1 MKKLL
6 FTLLAAM
13 LIITGCATNNQEE
26 IQPAEPIEGEIVGG
40 WEERVD
46 QEVTDELLGIF
57 NKGVE
62 GTEYEGWFP
71 TKLLATQVVSGVNF
85 KFLCENGKELV
96 VYQNLNKEYFALNE
110 DGSVAEKVAEVGPA
124 AILTKDEVLSIAL
137 ADAGVSEPRFVEVSL
152 DRERAK
158 LVYDVDFEDGDL
170 EYDYEIDAFSGEILA
185 KSSEQDIEH
194 FSIVN
199 KNKSTSSA
207 AEVLDDAKI
216 KEIVFAE
223 ASVNEADVNYLRIE
237 RDYDDGI
244 REAEVE
250 FYIGNTEY
258 SFTVNAETGE
268 IIEREI
274 DNN

>member
-1 MKKLL
+1 
-6 FTLLAAM
+6 M
-13 LIITGCATNNQEE
+13 LIITGCATSNQEE
-26 IQPAEPIEGEIVGG
+26 VQSTEPIEETIVGG

-46 QEVTDELLGIF
+46 QEVTDELLGMF
-57 NKGVE
+57 NKAVA
-62 GTEYEGWFP
+62 GTQYEDWVP

-110 DGSVAEKVAEVGPA
+110 DGSIAEKVAKVGPA
-124 AILTKDEVLSIAL
+124 TMLTKDEVLNIAL

-152 DRERAK
+152 DREGAK
-158 LVYDVDFEDGDL
+158 LVYDVDFESGDL

-199 KNKSTSSA
+199 KNESTSSTS
-207 AEVLDDAKI
+207 EVLDDARI
-216 KEIVFAE
+216 KEIVFTE
-223 ASVNEADVNYLRIE
+223 AGVNEADVNYLRIE

-244 REAEVE
+244 READVE

-258 SFTVNAETGE
+258 SFTLNAETGE

-274 DNN
+274 ENN